1 MGSEDNIFSL
11 IGVKYPSAGMDIC
24 KLCSA
29 VLYSTYDY
37 VLSHVCDHTRS
48 FLSNTFGR
56 SSVASNGIAFSF
68 TYVLRIFPVLALV
81 NVHDPEKFVD
91 TATKLGQTQS
101 INFAMF
107 NLACVSQ
114 SPYKT
119 SNEYNTN
126 FREYIRKQ
134 NYYCGICDLDYD
146 DGLPSIELAVRH
158 MNIHFTFTGRGQSST
173 TPKSEA

>member
-29 VLYSTYDY
+29 VLYST
-37 VLSHVCDHTRS
+37 
-48 FLSNTFGR
+48 
-56 SSVASNGIAFSF
+56 
-68 TYVLRIFPVLALV
+68 
-81 NVHDPEKFVD
+81 
-91 TATKLGQTQS
+91 
-101 INFAMF
+101 
-107 NLACVSQ
+107 Q

-119 SNEYNTN
+119 SNEYDTN

-158 MNIHFTFTGRGQSST
+158 MNIHFTFTGRGRSST